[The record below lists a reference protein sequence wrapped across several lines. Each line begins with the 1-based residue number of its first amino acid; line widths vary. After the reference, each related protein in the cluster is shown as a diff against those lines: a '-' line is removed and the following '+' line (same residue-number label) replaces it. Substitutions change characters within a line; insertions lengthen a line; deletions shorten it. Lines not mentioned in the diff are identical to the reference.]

1 MEASNCR
8 PQGDPGPPHQTHVT
22 PSRQPHTEW
31 APPKLGPNPVSVC
44 LLAPIINLRADLY
57 LEKQSISRKRLK
69 EDRKDN
75 WWWKWKEET
84 KCWVNVKADKD
95 QSQFQPR
102 FALYS
107 SDRKVPPGFMS
118 TFVWGSQVPSTTHIV
133 LRATRRTL
141 YFCTSIVKSKI
152 QKQSWY
158 MEYTTNNCIREKI
171 CKRVQYKNPILCWHQ
186 RRLVGWLVGWANCD
200 LWALGAPQSPCTY
213 VQASPLCELSNR

>member
-1 MEASNCR
+1 M
-8 PQGDPGPPHQTHVT
+8 
-22 PSRQPHTEW
+22 
-31 APPKLGPNPVSVC
+31 
-44 LLAPIINLRADLY
+44 
-57 LEKQSISRKRLK
+57 
-69 EDRKDN
+69 
-75 WWWKWKEET
+75 
-84 KCWVNVKADKD
+84 NVKADKD

-158 MEYTTNNCIREKI
+158 REYTTYNCTRDEI
-171 CKRVQYKNPILCWHQ
+171 CRIVQRKNPILCWHQ
-186 RRLVGWLVGWANCD
+186 RKLVGWLAGWKVGLIVTYG
-200 LWALGAPQSPCTY
+200 LWVL
-213 VQASPLCELSNR
+213 LSHLVPTCRHRHSVSFPTDKNVILRFCSKEKQ